1 MGHSDLRNDVIWRY
15 NKVYNSYQRRKVKKD
30 DKFKDEFMKNPEK
43 AIESLAGIDIPD
55 GMADKV
61 IDGVKA
67 KIAGDKLSGAVDSLK
82 KLF

>member
-43 AIESLAGIDIPD
+43 AIESFAGIDIPD